1 MEFNFKRSLVVMGQ
15 LAQDAA
21 RTPPSEDEPPLE
33 YVDQSLTILGRTFE
47 TYNQK
52 IRQEFLGQRDF
63 IASQFREVEKKMDGR
78 FEEVEKKMD
87 GRFEEVEKKMGG
99 RFEEVDGSFKEVNER
114 LQKVGRRF
122 DMQES
127 EIRDVK
133 VQLENAAAITRN
145 GRLRRMH
152 QPINLIKVLKPGGD
166 HSKFV
171 WASHPQ
177 VPKHMKNTY
186 TLGQRAKGI
195 FEPSWDGK
203 SNEQKAQAK
212 QKALH
217 TISELASFYSITIW
231 SDEESES
238 DATEVLLQ
246 EMTVDDYME
255 ALLAEW
261 GMDWQRV
268 LKLGMQHMQ
277 AQPQQA
283 GAKRA
288 GDASSRGEKKK
299 TRGGRE
305 EEAD

>member
-1 MEFNFKRSLVVMGQ
+1 M
-15 LAQDAA
+15 
-21 RTPPSEDEPPLE
+21 
-33 YVDQSLTILGRTFE
+33 
-47 TYNQK
+47 
-52 IRQEFLGQRDF
+52 
-63 IASQFREVEKKMDGR
+63 EKKMDGR
-78 FEEVEKKMD
+78 FK
-87 GRFEEVEKKMGG
+87 
-99 RFEEVDGSFKEVNER
+99 EVDER
-114 LQKVGRRF
+114 FQKIDHRF
-122 DMQES
+122 DTQES

-133 VQLENAAAITRN
+133 IQLENAAAITRN

-152 QPINLIKVLKPGGD
+152 QPINLIKVLKPGSD
-166 HSKFV
+166 HHKFV

-186 TLGQRAKGI
+186 TLGQQAKGI
-195 FEPSWDGK
+195 FEPSLEGK
-203 SNEQKAQAK
+203 SNQQSTYFLFTYGKWFLAFYLTEIAISCCDWANIVFIEALAK

-217 TISELASFYSITIW
+217 TISDLANFYSIIIW

-238 DATEVLLQ
+238 DATQVLLQ
-246 EMTVDDYME
+246 EVTVDDYME

-277 AQPQQA
+277 ARPQQA

-299 TRGGRE
+299 TRGRE
-305 EEAD
+305 EETD